1 MNMRNLVISLVIVTV
16 CLIGSIIYFSNK
28 LANQDDSFKKIESK
42 LASKELL
49 VSQAN
54 AEKAQ
59 FVKSLDEKMTALE
72 TAEKELASVKTD
84 LDSSVQALSD
94 SKEKLKVAQ
103 LEAEQAK
110 AQLSGSNV
118 KMGELAKELDVARL
132 NAAQSTHVK
141 LVDQLTSEIG
151 KQDIKVQDMGGKL
164 KLSLS
169 NKILFPSAMT
179 TLTEEG
185 LAVLERLGNILKD
198 VDDKIIRVEGH
209 TDNVKIRYRLKEKY
223 PTNWELSASRA
234 TNVVRFLIDKVG
246 VDPKKVYAVGM
257 SKYHPIGD
265 NNSSSGR
272 SLNRRIEIMLETVTD
287 VKEVRELQLVGKNDE
302 TGVEDT
308 AEINSSVKAGS
319 DTFKTGDASSI
330 LDVYL
335 VDPES
340 SNEFDNM
347 AEPEIITET
356 AGVNSNE
363 TTKVSTTV
371 NGTEI
376 ERKSDSKSLK
386 KPFSYS
392 TGRSKSGVG
401 YIWVK
406 KRITDFPSE

>member
-1 MNMRNLVISLVIVTV
+1 MKNLIISLVIVTI

-28 LANQDDSFKKIESK
+28 LANQNDLYVKLESDV
-42 LASKELL
+42 AAKELQITQ
-49 VSQAN
+49 ST
-54 AEKAQ
+54 AEKAE
-59 FVKSLDEKMTALE
+59 FAKTLEEKGSALE
-72 TAEKELASVKTD
+72 IAEKKLQTVTSEL
-84 LDSSVQALSD
+84 SSATEALTSAE
-94 SKEKLKVAQ
+94 EKLKVSQ
-103 LEAEQAK
+103 LETEQAK
-110 AQLSGSNV
+110 AQLSGSNI
-118 KMGELAKELDVARL
+118 KMDELSKELDVVRL

-151 KQDIKVQDMGGKL
+151 KQDIKIQDMGGKL

-185 LAVLERLGNILKD
+185 LVVLERLGNILKD

-265 NNSSSGR
+265 NNNSSGR

-287 VKEVRELQLVGKNDE
+287 VKEVRELQLVGSNNDK
-302 TGVEDT
+302 TVADSV
-308 AEINSSVKAGS
+308 ALNSSTKDNNHNFS
-319 DTFKTGDASSI
+319 TNNDDSSI

-335 VDPES
+335 VTPES
-340 SNEFDNM
+340 SNEFDSM
-347 AEPEIITET
+347 AEPEIITEISPQNANNT
-356 AGVNSNE
+356 AE
-363 TTKVSTTV
+363 TTTTV
-371 NGTEI
+371 SGNDV
-376 ERKSDSKSLK
+376 ERKSDSKNLK